1 MAATNYARNKILD
14 YNFGSVAY
22 SVPPSFFLGL
32 STTTINAGGST
43 ATEPVGSSYSRVEI
57 ANDKSNWAYASSGCL
72 LNSTSVS
79 FIEASGSWG
88 TVTYAGLWDAPTSG
102 SIWFYQ
108 ALPTAKIVQAN
119 TVVTFSASSIA
130 MSLT

>member
-1 MAATNYARNKILD
+1 MAATNYTRNKILD

-57 ANDKSNWAYASSGCL
+57 ANDKSNWTYASSGCL

-88 TVTYAGLWDAPTSG
+88 TVTYAELWDAQTSG

>member
-57 ANDKSNWAYASSGCL
+57 ANDKSNWTYASSGCL